1 MNIDRSGLAQRSAL
15 IVEDETLVAWHLESV
30 LQDLGFAVCEI
41 VSTGSEAIA
50 KAAADKPDVIFMDVN
65 LADDIDGV
73 EAATKIVKTS
83 DIPIVFVTAN
93 ADDEPTVA
101 RIRATLGERIIVGK
115 PATPAAIHRALRRL
129 KGF

>member
-1 MNIDRSGLAQRSAL
+1 MNIDRNEIAQRSAL

-30 LQDLGFAVCEI
+30 LQDLGFTICEI

-50 KAAADKPDVIFMDVN
+50 KAAADRPDVIFMDVN

-73 EAATKIVKTS
+73 EAATKIVKNS
-83 DIPIVFVTAN
+83 DIPIIFVTAN
-93 ADDEPTVA
+93 ADDNA

-115 PATPAAIHRALRRL
+115 PATPAAIQRALRRL
-129 KGF
+129 KSF